1 MEEMLAAGVGSFWS
15 PARGSYGSWSCW
27 GATFNWSVIGDNKGN
42 EATTCQSQS
51 GHRLVTSSKFLLIP
65 SGVHFCWTTMA
76 QKHKSDS
83 LWSSGDRIASKKAL
97 RWEKQFLSIFL
108 RFCAQSSRKYSCLYF
123 KPPTWAR
130 GCVTL
135 SARSTFLPRFLL
147 FSDDFCYFSLY
158 IYLMRLCVR
167 LCWYF
172 LTDVVGRL
180 RRQRRI
186 L

>member
-51 GHRLVTSSKFLLIP
+51 GHRLVTSSKLIP
-65 SGVHFCWTTMA
+65 SGVHLCWTIMA
-76 QKHKSDS
+76 QINKSDIVIKWRQNCVKES
-83 LWSSGDRIASKKAL
+83 TEVSETILIYFLTVLRAKLSK
-97 RWEKQFLSIFL
+97 IFL
-108 RFCAQSSRKYSCLYF
+108 FVFWSQPPEREVAWLSVPGRHFCPSFCCF
-123 KPPTWAR
+123 PTIF
-130 GCVTL
+130 VI
-135 SARSTFLPRFLL
+135 FF
-147 FSDDFCYFSLY
+147 Y

>member
-1 MEEMLAAGVGSFWS
+1 MGEMLAAGVGSFWS

-51 GHRLVTSSKFLLIP
+51 GHRLVTSSKLIP
-65 SGVHFCWTTMA
+65 SGVHLCWTIMA
-76 QKHKSDS
+76 QINKSDIVIKWRQNCVKES
-83 LWSSGDRIASKKAL
+83 TEVRETILIYFLTVLRAKLSK
-97 RWEKQFLSIFL
+97 IFL
-108 RFCAQSSRKYSCLYF
+108 FVFLTNHLSERLRDSQCQVDIFAQVF
-123 KPPTWAR
+123 VVF
-130 GCVTL
+130 G
-135 SARSTFLPRFLL
+135 RFLL
-147 FSDDFCYFSLY
+147 FFLY

-167 LCWYF
+167 VCWYF